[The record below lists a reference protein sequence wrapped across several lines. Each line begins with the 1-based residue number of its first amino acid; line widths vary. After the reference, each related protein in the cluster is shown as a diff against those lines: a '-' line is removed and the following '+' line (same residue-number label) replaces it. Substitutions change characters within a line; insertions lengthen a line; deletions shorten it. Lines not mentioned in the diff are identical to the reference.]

1 MTDDIAESIIINRA
15 KEAGNDENKV
25 VNK

>member
-1 MTDDIAESIIINRA
+1 MTDDIAESIIINRV
-15 KEAGNDENKV
+15 KEASNDENKV